1 MKQIVF
7 YFLLFYVQ
15 VFSQNYGKAIYSVK
29 MDDSFEIDEN
39 ILKEY
44 LYRAKQS
51 SDDVKFVLDFNNN
64 ETLFYHDFLEKDG
77 TDVKFVLMFCGYTT
91 QIYSD
96 LKEKQCYY
104 NNSETIFLKK
114 NQYLIKKPTL
124 NNWEITN
131 ERKVIGDLN
140 CYKAICD
147 YEIFNSRGKFT
158 HKAVAWYCPDIPVQG
173 GPKEFG
179 NLPGLIVELHNKNVT
194 FGLEKIN
201 FYKQNEIFVT
211 KPSEGIKIDFYSFN
225 ELVKEKLKTLKEEV
239 KK

>member
-7 YFLLFYVQ
+7 YFLLFCTE

-29 MDDSFEIDEN
+29 IDDSFETNEN

-44 LYRAKQS
+44 LYKAKQS
-51 SDDVKFVLDFNNN
+51 SHDIKFVLDFSNN
-64 ETLFYHDFLEKDG
+64 ETLYYYDFLEKDG
-77 TDVKFVLMFCGYTT
+77 TNVKFVLMFCGYTT
-91 QIYSD
+91 PIYSN
-96 LKEKQCYY
+96 LIEKHCYY
-104 NNSETIFLKK
+104 NNSETIFFKK
-114 NQYLIKKPTL
+114 NQYLIKKPIL

-131 ERKVIGDLN
+131 ESKVIGEFK

-147 YEIFNSRGKFT
+147 YEIFNSKGKFIHT
-158 HKAVAWYCPDIPVQG
+158 AVAWYCPDIPVQG

-179 NLPGLIVELHNKNVT
+179 NLPGLIVELHDKNVT

-201 FYKQNEIFVT
+201 FYKQNEIFIRM
-211 KPSEGIKIDFYSFN
+211 PDEGIKIDLSSFN
-225 ELVKEKLKTLKEEV
+225 ELVQEKLKILKEEV